1 LGSFSILCAMPTPF
15 EIFENPDS
23 YLQFLSAT
31 SDDEFEHQH
40 LDRKEA
46 GRNVS
51 GGTVTQSQ
59 LANVREEIRDC
70 VSAFANSNRDG
81 GLVVLGISS
90 DGKIKGINHLSETQ
104 RNSLVNIDNLLKNQS
119 AGVKLIDCYDE
130 TQNANRICLIYVP
143 YSTHAICETPSSF
156 PKAWIRQGC
165 QNLPIN
171 DQQRDQ
177 LRREKQIIDFE
188 RQPCC
193 PFDPSELDHDV
204 VSEFRKAFLAEADFT
219 YSDEELLFQ
228 AGALIRDGGGYQN
241 TNAGV
246 LFFAANPQRVLPWAA
261 IRVLRYE
268 ATMSQE
274 SDVGLV
280 SLDKSFTGPLSKQ
293 IRQIRSYI
301 QSSGFF
307 KTYQIRNPDGGFREE
322 PELPLIAVDE
332 AIVNA
337 VVHRDYAMRLPVE
350 CRKYTDAFIVG
361 NPGRIIQRDH
371 DVPNQFSLAEVTLD
385 HIPPNAKLL
394 EWLKIMRDERG
405 AAFVG
410 ALSEGTKR
418 MKTEMEKLNLPAPSY
433 NISTSQT
440 KVVLY
445 SNAVERERQI
455 RAASTTAAS
464 AEFINLFPL
473 QFNGITDQ
481 LAHLRLSTRRSE
493 ILIALENALESHN
506 WFVDS
511 AKHGRIIAHKRGI
524 EIPVPSEV
532 SRFLRLYPAYSF
544 QIREYWDQ
552 CYLSI
557 DYTLSVKNVRNVVEL
572 LNYFGPVDL
581 TGLSTTAY
589 WNKWHRGRILRC
601 SPEWTTVFL
610 YGFNSPQ
617 EIPSNK
623 VIPSLPR
630 RLMDRM
636 LSELTKPFDIGR
648 AIKQASLS
656 LEPGASRV
664 RAAKSLTI
672 ALNIAQTVFP
682 IKLNDGSVFLQPTPA
697 PVLRDQNIKNALI
710 AYSLPEPNVE
720 FNHRHETPD
729 IRDGITKFG
738 SYDQFQRK
746 IELIP
751 LCSEDL
757 RSLMASLIER
767 LKVGKYKYRGAERT
781 FSARFTYRSVVT
793 STSDGVLWEEAQ
805 RLLTEHPEWCGDK
818 TLDRIFLVCTP
829 EASYSLDDEKS
840 PYYRIKRL
848 LLENGIPCQM
858 VDRPTLANP
867 DYKDLNLALN
877 IIAKCGI
884 TPWVLPD
891 AIPDAD
897 FFIGLSYTQH
907 RDRIVDRLM
916 GYANV
921 FNQYGRW
928 MFYSGNTEAFPYE
941 ERVSRFESL
950 VEETLKKLT
959 LSETPSIYFHYSARF
974 SRDDI
979 AAILRA
985 ARRVRPNGT
994 YSFVWI
1000 NTSHQVRFYDR
1011 TPEGD
1016 GSMRRGTFV
1025 VGGPRQIYLSTT
1037 GDNPY
1042 RKSMGTPQVLELN
1055 IRMERGDGLMAS
1067 SPDLKALAVQVLC
1080 LTKLNWASTDSLTGE
1095 PITTKYAGD
1104 IAYLTAAFLR
1114 QRDEFKLHPVL
1125 ERTPWFL

>member
-1 LGSFSILCAMPTPF
+1 
-15 EIFENPDS
+15 
-23 YLQFLSAT
+23 
-31 SDDEFEHQH
+31 
-40 LDRKEA
+40 
-46 GRNVS
+46 
-51 GGTVTQSQ
+51 
-59 LANVREEIRDC
+59 
-70 VSAFANSNRDG
+70 
-81 GLVVLGISS
+81 
-90 DGKIKGINHLSETQ
+90 
-104 RNSLVNIDNLLKNQS
+104 
-119 AGVKLIDCYDE
+119 
-130 TQNANRICLIYVP
+130 
-143 YSTHAICETPSSF
+143 
-156 PKAWIRQGC
+156 
-165 QNLPIN
+165 
-171 DQQRDQ
+171 
-177 LRREKQIIDFE
+177 
-188 RQPCC
+188 
-193 PFDPSELDHDV
+193 
-204 VSEFRKAFLAEADFT
+204 
-219 YSDEELLFQ
+219 
-228 AGALIRDGGGYQN
+228 
-241 TNAGV
+241 
-246 LFFAANPQRVLPWAA
+246 
-261 IRVLRYE
+261 
-268 ATMSQE
+268 MSRE
-274 SDVGLV
+274 SDAGLV
-280 SLDKSFTGPLSKQ
+280 SFDKSFTGSLSKQ

-307 KTYQIRNPDGGFREE
+307 KTYQIRNPDGGFREDS
-322 PELPLIAVDE
+322 ELPLIAVDE

-337 VVHRDYAMRLPVE
+337 VAHRDYAVRLPVE
-350 CRKYTDAFIVG
+350 CKKFTDAFVVI

-371 DVPNQFSLAEVTLD
+371 DVPSQFSLAEVTLD

-405 AAFVG
+405 AAFVR

-433 NISTSQT
+433 NVSASQT

-445 SNAVERERQI
+445 SNAVERESLI
-455 RAASTTAAS
+455 RAASATAVS
-464 AEFINLFPL
+464 AEFANLFPL
-473 QFNGITDQ
+473 RFDGIDEQ
-481 LAHLRLSTRRSE
+481 VDHLGLSTRRSE
-493 ILIALENALESHN
+493 ILLALENALDAHD
-506 WFVDS
+506 WFIDS
-511 AKHGRIIAHKRGI
+511 AKHGRIVAHKRRI

-532 SRFLRLYPAYSF
+532 SRLLRLYPAYSF
-544 QIREYWDQ
+544 QIREYWGQ
-552 CYLSI
+552 IYLSI

-572 LNYFGPVDL
+572 LKSFDPLDL
-581 TGLSTTAY
+581 IGLSTAAY
-589 WNKWHRGRILRC
+589 WNKWHRGKILTC
-601 SPEWTTVFL
+601 TSEWTTVFL
-610 YGFNSPQ
+610 YGFNSQQ

-623 VIPSLPR
+623 VIPNLPR
-630 RLMDRM
+630 RFLDRS
-636 LSELTKPFDIGR
+636 LAELTKPFDFGR

-656 LEPGASRV
+656 LEPGASRA
-664 RAAKSLTI
+664 RAAKSQSI
-672 ALNIAQTVFP
+672 AVDIAQTVFP
-682 IKLNDGSVFLQPTPA
+682 IKLNDFSVSMQPTPA
-697 PVLRDQNIKNALI
+697 PVLRDQNVKNALV

-738 SYDQFQRK
+738 SYDQFERT
-746 IELIP
+746 IELVP
-751 LCSEDL
+751 MCSEDL
-757 RSLMASLIER
+757 RGLMASLIER
-767 LKVGKYKYRGAERT
+767 LKAGKYKYRGAERT
-781 FSARFTYRSVVT
+781 FSARLTYRSIVT
-793 STSDGVLWEEAQ
+793 STSDGALWDEAH
-805 RLLTEHPEWCGDK
+805 RLLKEHPEWCGDK
-818 TLDRIFLVCTP
+818 TLNRLFLVCTP
-829 EASYSLDDEKS
+829 EAPYSLDDEKS

-858 VDRPTLANP
+858 LDRPTLANP

-941 ERVSRFESL
+941 ERVARFESL

-1000 NTSHQVRFYDR
+1000 NTSHQIRFYDR
-1011 TPEGD
+1011 APEGD
-1016 GSMRRGTFV
+1016 GSMRRGTYV
-1025 VGGPRQIYLSTT
+1025 LGGPRQAYLSTT

-1042 RKSMGTPQVLELN
+1042 RKAMGTPQILELN
-1055 IRMERGDGLMAS
+1055 IRTERSNGLMVS
-1067 SPDLKALAVQVLC
+1067 SPDLKALAVQVLS

-1095 PITTKYAGD
+1095 PITIKYAGD

-1114 QRDEFKLHPVL
+1114 QSDEFKLHPAL